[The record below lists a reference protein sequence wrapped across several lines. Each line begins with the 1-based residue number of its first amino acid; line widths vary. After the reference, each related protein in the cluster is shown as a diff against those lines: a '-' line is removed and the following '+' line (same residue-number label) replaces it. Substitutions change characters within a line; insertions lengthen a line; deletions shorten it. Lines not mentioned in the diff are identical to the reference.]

1 MIAKYVNY
9 ALGWNWDVEEYQH
22 VGERLVNLK
31 RMINARYG
39 ITAKDDTL
47 PPRLQQARP
56 SGGAAGVVPDVARQV
71 KELYRLRG
79 WDDNGIPTADR
90 LKTLALA

>member
-1 MIAKYVNY
+1 
-9 ALGWNWDVEEYQH
+9 
-22 VGERLVNLK
+22 
-31 RMINARYG
+31 MINARYG
-39 ITAKDDTL
+39 ITARDDTL

-56 SGGAAGVVPDVARQV
+56 SGGAAGVVPDVTRQV

-90 LKTLALA
+90 LQSLALA